1 MEKIIINKD
10 NIIDEDITE
19 VVQRAKVLIVNS
31 QDEIL
36 LGHCYN
42 NYQFPGGHVEAGESL
57 IAAVNREITEETGM
71 VLNLKD
77 IEPFAQI
84 VGYYKDWP
92 QEGKNRK
99 NEIYYYAVKTDELPN
114 LANTIY
120 TADELAGHFE
130 LKYVPLKNVLA
141 VLQDNAL
148 KYGDTEGIAQEMMNI
163 LKIYLNKNN

>member
-42 NYQFPGGHVEAGESL
+42 NYQFPGGHVEDGESL
-57 IAAVNREITEETGM
+57 IEAVNREITEETGM

-92 QEGKNRK
+92 QVGKNRK

-114 LANTIY
+114 LANTLY
-120 TADELAGHFE
+120 TAEELAGNFE
-130 LKYVPLKNVLA
+130 LKYVPLENVLT

-148 KYGDTEGIAQEMMNI
+148 KHGDTEGIAQEMIDI
-163 LKIYLNKNN
+163 LRIYLNKNA